1 MNVVVNYL
9 FDLPG
14 FLPLPVLLLG
24 LLGHLGVE
32 GGADAVHPT
41 AEDLL
46 VGGGALPGRV
56 HGLEAVELLLDLDGH
71 HDGCHGLPAGA
82 PRGADVLLEGL
93 PADVP
98 GLLGR
103 LVSCSHSQKHFSNY
117 SSIVSVGT

>member
-32 GGADAVHPT
+32 GGADAVHPA

-46 VGGGALPGRV
+46 VGRRASAGRV
-56 HGLEAVELLLDLDGH
+56 RRLEAVELLLDLLRH
-71 HDGCHGLPAGA
+71 HDGRHGLPAGA
-82 PRGADVLLEGL
+82 PRVPDVLLEGL